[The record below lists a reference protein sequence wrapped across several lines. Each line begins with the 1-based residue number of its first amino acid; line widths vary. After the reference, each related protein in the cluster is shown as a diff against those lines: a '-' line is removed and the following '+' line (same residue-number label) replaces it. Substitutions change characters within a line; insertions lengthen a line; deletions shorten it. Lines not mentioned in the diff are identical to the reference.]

1 MEGCKYYRP
10 KKKQKKNFF
19 GDNNSQGPQYS
30 KVITFLCIMIA
41 IISFLIATIG
51 ATFFMLPESVAAAL
65 ITAGGCLGVTAV
77 VWNLKKSQAEN
88 TIKLYLYSYKEILKL
103 QKENSD
109 LEFIDI
115 AEDKILSKMENALDI
130 ALDEATAPIER
141 EDIM

>member
-10 KKKQKKNFF
+10 KKVKKNFF
-19 GDNNSQGPQYS
+19 GDSNSEGPQYS
-30 KVITFLCIMIA
+30 KVITFMCIVIA
-41 IISFLIATIG
+41 IISFLVATAG

-103 QKENSD
+103 QKEDSD

-115 AEDKILSKMENALDI
+115 AEDKILSKMENALDV
-130 ALDEATAPIER
+130 ALDEATSPIER
-141 EDIM
+141 QDIM